1 MKVLSPSSCYLNRP
15 VRPRKIAR
23 AQNAKTPP
31 DTQSSGVEK
40 LLRRRRCLRCEAFE
54 PAVDVTVVRA
64 FDDAGLADREPS
76 HHQVSDVRLC
86 FLAGREA
93 QRVAAP
99 LA

>member
-1 MKVLSPSSCYLNRP
+1 MDQQPKSKEYSASPDAKNPARHAAKRGIVVKPYSLSPTSFLWH
-15 VRPRKIAR
+15 
-23 AQNAKTPP
+23 
-31 DTQSSGVEK
+31 
-40 LLRRRRCLRCEAFE
+40 EAFE
-54 PAVDVTVVRA
+54 PSVDIAVVNRIVA
-64 FDDAGLADREPS
+64 LDDAGLVDCKPS